1 MERKL
6 NKIKLFVKNNE
17 KCIYIA
23 KTLKKDLINQNF
35 ELAEENYDLAISI
48 GGDGTFLKM
57 VNETNFDPN
66 IYYVGINAGTLG
78 FLQEVDINECKDLLK
93 RLRENNY
100 KIEEVSI
107 GEGEIITESHKEK
120 FNFLNEIV
128 IRDKEYKVIDA
139 SIHINDELLEN
150 YYGDGI
156 MISTSTGSTAYNL
169 CYGGSIVYNT
179 LKTLSITPIA
189 PLNNKVYKSL
199 TNSIVIPHE
208 KEIIFTSE
216 NKDLLL
222 TIDGRNIKVEDCLKV
237 ITKLND
243 KEIKCLRMNE
253 SNFIRTVNNK
263 LIGE

>member
-1 MERKL
+1 
-6 NKIKLFVKNNE
+6 
-17 KCIYIA
+17 
-23 KTLKKDLINQNF
+23 
-35 ELAEENYDLAISI
+35 
-48 GGDGTFLKM
+48 M

-93 RLRENNY
+93 RLRENDY
-100 KIEEVSI
+100 KVEEVSI